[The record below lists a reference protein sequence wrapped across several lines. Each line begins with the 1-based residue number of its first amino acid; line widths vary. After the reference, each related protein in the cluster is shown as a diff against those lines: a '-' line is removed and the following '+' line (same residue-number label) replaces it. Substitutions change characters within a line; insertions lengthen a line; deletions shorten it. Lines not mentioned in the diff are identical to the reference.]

1 MLDSKQMYIQ
11 ERLFTQLSLVKAIAS
26 HNIILFKQSIGKSV
40 ELHIICSSNT
50 QSTSLHVQAWDLI
63 PRINWNASACCL
75 WSCYFYEQSG
85 SQSFSW
91 DNGSPCRHTSGMVLF
106 LFINSS
112 FWLLFN
118 LPLVHFYYIINSFIF
133 YFDCLI

>member
-63 PRINWNASACCL
+63 PRIN
-75 WSCYFYEQSG
+75 
-85 SQSFSW
+85 
-91 DNGSPCRHTSGMVLF
+91 
-106 LFINSS
+106 
-112 FWLLFN
+112 
-118 LPLVHFYYIINSFIF
+118 
-133 YFDCLI
+133 